1 MRANT
6 LEARYGIRPEGRSQ
20 GFVNLYPLVLD
31 EPYRVRDVSGAEYRL
46 WAHDAVDGRV
56 SLEVLPLVGPAL
68 PGDSTGVAG
77 HYRFTA
83 VRIGGENTD
92 SRYPDSSGLGAD
104 GVYHLGSTT
113 GAWSTNRGAVTL
125 SGHFGT
131 WGPAQILPDGSL
143 VFRFSRG
150 ELAFE
155 IALERSAEAPSKD
168 SRTPGS

>member
-1 MRANT
+1 

-20 GFVNLYPLVLD
+20 GFVNIYPLVLD

-92 SRYPDSSGLGAD
+92 SRYPDLRLGAD

-113 GAWSTNRGAVTL
+113 GAWSTHRGAVTL

-155 IALERSAEAPSKD
+155 IALERAAEAPSKD